1 MLGKSFGEGVTLP
14 LPSNDNAKEFSPV
27 DPEGN
32 SPGDK
37 IGLNG
42 LPSLDGIGRI
52 RLPFDCIFGVSIGVL
67 VEEPCLCLVARL
79 RTGDSE
85 DWVD

>member
-1 MLGKSFGEGVTLP
+1 MH
-14 LPSNDNAKEFSPV
+14 LPSNGNAKEFSPV

-52 RLPFDCIFGVSIGVL
+52 RLPFDGIFGVSIGVL
-67 VEEPCLCLVARL
+67 VEEPCLCLLTKL
-79 RTGDSE
+79 RIGDSE